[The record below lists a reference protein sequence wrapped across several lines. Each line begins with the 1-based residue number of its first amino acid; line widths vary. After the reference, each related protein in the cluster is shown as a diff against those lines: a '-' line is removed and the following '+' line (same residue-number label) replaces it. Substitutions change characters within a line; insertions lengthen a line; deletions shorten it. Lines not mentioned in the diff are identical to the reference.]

1 MASRPNWV
9 QEISNKHRKPTS
21 MENPEFVYP
30 TTPGAR
36 TEPAGSCIRS
46 VSSRVWCV
54 FITFVDYAYKNY
66 TSPRSQPSC
75 CSSQLRPLQKAP
87 VHNGASSG
95 NCRHFHYKSITIS
108 ICRAFA

>member
-75 CSSQLRPLQKAP
+75 CSSQLRPLQKDY
-87 VHNGASSG
+87 HSKHSSFLLDAS
-95 NCRHFHYKSITIS
+95 
-108 ICRAFA
+108 